1 MKLLY
6 WLILSTFTLYL
17 LLLNTFV
24 FLTSQ
29 NYKQLFTPFH
39 IKERTIALY
48 NYFEYITLITG
59 VAPANTPTSEIQ
71 AKIKDYSYRY
81 GLNEEIINLI
91 AQTESKYNQFAISQ
105 AGAIG
110 IMQLMPNTFDE
121 LASKT
126 LSNNNQQSNSQSSN
140 SVVQQSDKPRPLNPF
155 DINDNLLFGIQY
167 FNQQLHHFKSLP
179 LALSAYN
186 AGPGTVRRS
195 NTFSKIP
202 NYAETQNYVYN
213 IIQQYKAYE
222 QDNLHKKNKINSI
235 KIMYD
240 VKSGKNDK

>member
-17 LLLNTFV
+17 LMLNTFV

-48 NYFEYITLITG
+48 HYFEYITLITG
-59 VAPANTPTSEIQ
+59 VAPANTPASEIQ
-71 AKIKDYSYRY
+71 LRIKDYSYKY
-81 GLNEEIINLI
+81 GLDEEIINLI

-121 LASKT
+121 LANKT
-126 LSNNNQQSNSQSSN
+126 LSSSQQTNTQQTSNGSVQNN
-140 SVVQQSDKPRPLNPF
+140 KPRPLNPF

-213 IIQQYKAYE
+213 IIQQYKNYE
-222 QDNLHKKNKINSI
+222 QDNLQKKNKINSI

-240 VKSGKNDK
+240 VKNDR